1 MKALRFAASLGL
13 VAAIIAAYRLAP
25 VNVTT
30 VALTLLLAIL
40 GISTWWGL
48 AEATLASVLAVLG
61 FNFYFLPPVG
71 RFTIQDPQNLVAFLA
86 FLVTAATASQ
96 LSARVR
102 RRAAEAEARRL
113 ESERLY
119 ALVRSLA
126 LTGNRRKT
134 IREFLNRVAQ
144 EFGCRG
150 AAFYYRETGEVFRTG
165 PESQPVTD
173 HDLKVAAEIEHV
185 SGEASG
191 DRIASPVRLGMRTL
205 GSLGLVAPL
214 PSAQMVRA
222 VADLAAITIE
232 KARALEE
239 ASQAEGAR
247 QSELLK
253 SALLDSLA
261 HDIKT
266 PLTSIKA
273 AVTSLLGGAA
283 AADRELLTII
293 NEEADR
299 LNQLAAEVV
308 AMARIE
314 AGKLHLEK
322 RAVPV
327 EQMISGA
334 LAEVEGL
341 RKGRQIDIRAA
352 ADLPPAEA
360 DPELAQQVVKQFL
373 ENALK
378 YTPEDTPITVSVE
391 RKNGKMVIGVAD
403 RGPGIEEHERAL
415 IFDRFYRGREHRFA
429 TKGTGMGLAIAKGI
443 VEAHGERIWVESE
456 RRQGSVFYF
465 TLAAAA
471 GGKES

>member
-1 MKALRFAASLGL
+1 
-13 VAAIIAAYRLAP
+13 
-25 VNVTT
+25 
-30 VALTLLLAIL
+30 
-40 GISTWWGL
+40 
-48 AEATLASVLAVLG
+48 
-61 FNFYFLPPVG
+61 
-71 RFTIQDPQNLVAFLA
+71 
-86 FLVTAATASQ
+86 
-96 LSARVR
+96 
-102 RRAAEAEARRL
+102 
-113 ESERLY
+113 
-119 ALVRSLA
+119 
-126 LTGNRRKT
+126 
-134 IREFLNRVAQ
+134 
-144 EFGCRG
+144 
-150 AAFYYRETGEVFRTG
+150 
-165 PESQPVTD
+165 
-173 HDLKVAAEIEHV
+173 
-185 SGEASG
+185 
-191 DRIASPVRLGMRTL
+191 
-205 GSLGLVAPL
+205 VAPL

-222 VADLAAITIE
+222 IADLAAITVE
-232 KARALEE
+232 KARAMEE
-239 ASQAEGAR
+239 ASHTEAAR

-273 AVTSLLGGAA
+273 AVTSLLGEAA

-322 RAVPV
+322 REVPV
-327 EQMISGA
+327 EQIVTGA
-334 LAEVEGL
+334 LAEVEAL
-341 RKGRQIDIRAA
+341 RKGRPIAIHAA
-352 ADLPPAEA
+352 ADLPAAEA

-378 YTPEDTPITVSVE
+378 YTPEDTPITVSAE
-391 RKNGKMVIGVAD
+391 RKSGKIVIGVAD

-415 IFDRFYRGREHRFA
+415 IFDRFYRGREQRFK

-471 GGKES
+471 GGKDN

>member
-1 MKALRFAASLGL
+1 MKTLRFAASLAL
-13 VAAIIAAYRLAP
+13 VAAIIAVYRLAP
-25 VNVTT
+25 VNHTT

-48 AEATLASVLAVLG
+48 AEATLASILAVLA

-71 RFTIQDPQNLVAFLA
+71 KFTIQDPQNLVAFLA
-86 FLVTAATASQ
+86 FLVTAVTASQ
-96 LSARVR
+96 LSARAR
-102 RRAAEAEARRL
+102 RRTAEAEARRL

-119 ALVRSLA
+119 ALVRSMA
-126 LTGNRRKT
+126 LTGNPRKT
-134 IREFLNRVAQ
+134 IREFLNRVVQ
-144 EFGCRG
+144 EFGCQG
-150 AAFYYRETGEVFRTG
+150 AAFFYRQTDEIFRTG

-173 HDLKVAAEIEHV
+173 HDLRVAAELEHA
-185 SGEASG
+185 SGEPG
-191 DRIASPVRLGMRTL
+191 GGRISSPVRLGVRSL

-222 VADLAAITIE
+222 IADLAAITIE
-232 KARALEE
+232 KARAMEE
-239 ASQAEGAR
+239 ASHAEAAR

-273 AVTSLLGGAA
+273 AVTNLLGEAA

-314 AGKLHLEK
+314 AGKLHLDKHE
-322 RAVPV
+322 VPV
-327 EQMISGA
+327 EQIVTGA

-341 RKGRQIDIRAA
+341 RKGRPIAIHAD
-352 ADLPPAEA
+352 ADLPVAEA
-360 DPELAQQVVKQFL
+360 DPELAQQVVKQLL

-378 YTPEDTPITVSVE
+378 YTPEDAPITVSAE
-391 RKNGKMVIGVAD
+391 RKSGKIVIGVAD
-403 RGPGIEEHERAL
+403 RGAGIEEHERAL

-456 RRQGSVFYF
+456 RRQGTVFYF
-465 TLAAAA
+465 TLAVAA
-471 GGKES
+471 GGRDN

>member
-1 MKALRFAASLGL
+1 MKALRFAASLAL
-13 VAAIIAAYRLAP
+13 VAAIIAVYRLTP
-25 VNVTT
+25 VNNTT

-71 RFTIQDPQNLVAFLA
+71 RFTIQDPENLVAFLA
-86 FLVTAATASQ
+86 FLVTAITASQ
-96 LSARVR
+96 LSARAR

-119 ALVRSLA
+119 ALVRSMA
-126 LTGNRRKT
+126 LTGNLRKT
-134 IREFLNRVAQ
+134 IREFLNRVTQ
-144 EFGCRG
+144 EFGCTA
-150 AAFYYRETGEVFRTG
+150 AAFFYRETDEIFRTG
-165 PESQPVTD
+165 PESRPIAD
-173 HDLKVAAEIEHV
+173 HDLRVAAELERA
-185 SGEASG
+185 SGEATG
-191 DRIASPVRLGMRTL
+191 DWVASPVRLGMRSL
-205 GSLGLVAPL
+205 GGLGLVAPL
-214 PSAQMVRA
+214 PSPQMVRA
-222 VADLAAITIE
+222 IADLAAITIE

-239 ASQAEGAR
+239 ASHAEAAR

-273 AVTSLLGGAA
+273 AVTSLLGEAA

-308 AMARIE
+308 SMARIE
-314 AGKLHLEK
+314 AGKLHLDK
-322 RAVPV
+322 REVPV
-327 EQMISGA
+327 EQILTGA

-341 RKGRQIDIRAA
+341 RKGRPIAIHAA
-352 ADLPPAEA
+352 AGLPAAEA

-391 RKNGKMVIGVAD
+391 QKSGKIVIGVAD

-415 IFDRFYRGREHRFA
+415 IFDRFYRGREHRFQ

-471 GGKES
+471 GGREN

>member
-1 MKALRFAASLGL
+1 MKALRFAASLAL
-13 VAAIIAAYRLAP
+13 VVAIIAVYRLIP
-25 VNVTT
+25 VNNTT

-40 GISTWWGL
+40 GISAWWGL

-71 RFTIQDPQNLVAFLA
+71 KLTIQDPENLVAFFA
-86 FLVTAATASQ
+86 FLVTATTASQ
-96 LSARVR
+96 LSARAR
-102 RRAAEAEARRL
+102 RRAAEAETRRL

-126 LTGNRRKT
+126 LTGNPRKT
-134 IREFLNRVAQ
+134 IREFLNRVVQ

-150 AAFYYRETGEVFRTG
+150 AAFFDRQTDEIFRTG

-173 HDLKVAAEIEHV
+173 HDLKAAAEIEHA
-185 SGEASG
+185 SGEATG
-191 DRIASPVRLGMRTL
+191 DRAATPVRLGMRSL

-222 VADLAAITIE
+222 IADLAAITVE
-232 KARALEE
+232 KARAMEE
-239 ASQAEGAR
+239 ASHAEAAR

-273 AVTSLLGGAA
+273 AVTSLLGEAA
-283 AADRELLTII
+283 ATDRELLTII

-322 RAVPV
+322 RDFPV
-327 EQMISGA
+327 EQIVTGA

-341 RKGRQIDIRAA
+341 RKGRPIAIHAA
-352 ADLPPAEA
+352 ADLPAAEA

-391 RKNGKMVIGVAD
+391 RKSGKIVIGVAD
-403 RGPGIEEHERAL
+403 RGA
-415 IFDRFYRGREHRFA
+415 
-429 TKGTGMGLAIAKGI
+429 GTGCPADA
-443 VEAHGERIWVESE
+443 R
-456 RRQGSVFYF
+456 
-465 TLAAAA
+465 
-471 GGKES
+471 

>member
-1 MKALRFAASLGL
+1 MKALRFAISMAL
-13 VAAIIAAYRLAP
+13 VGAVVALYRMVP
-25 VNVTT
+25 VNQTT

-40 GISTWWGL
+40 AISAQWGL
-48 AEATLASVLAVLG
+48 AEATLASVLATLG

-71 RFTIQDPQNLVAFLA
+71 KLTIQDPQNLVAFLA
-86 FLVTAATASQ
+86 FMATAATASQ
-96 LSARVR
+96 LSARAR
-102 RRAAEAEARRL
+102 RRAAEAEARRV
-113 ESERLY
+113 ETERLY

-126 LTGNRRKT
+126 LAGNPRKT
-134 IREFLNRVAQ
+134 IREFLNRVVQ

-150 AAFYYRETGEVFRTG
+150 AAFFYRPADEILRTG
-165 PESQPVTD
+165 AESEPVSD
-173 HDLKVAAEIEHV
+173 HDLRAAADVESA
-185 SGEASG
+185 SGESTG
-191 DRIASPVRLGMRTL
+191 DWVASPVRLGMRSV
-205 GSLGLVAPL
+205 GALGLVAPL
-214 PSAQMVRA
+214 PTAQTVRA
-222 VADLAAITIE
+222 IADLAAITIE
-232 KARALEE
+232 KARAMEE
-239 ASQAEGAR
+239 ASHAEAAR

-273 AVTSLLGGAA
+273 AVTNLLGEAA

-293 NEEADR
+293 DEEADR

-322 RAVPV
+322 REVTV
-327 EQMISGA
+327 DQIVTGA
-334 LAEVEGL
+334 LAEIEGL
-341 RKGRQIDIRAA
+341 RKGRPIAIRAA
-352 ADLPPAEA
+352 ADLPAVEA
-360 DPELAQQVVKQFL
+360 DPELAQQVIKQFI

-378 YTPEDTPITVSVE
+378 YTPEDSPLTVSAE
-391 RKNGKMVIGVAD
+391 RKAGKIVIGVAD
-403 RGPGIEEHERAL
+403 RGEGIEEHERAL
-415 IFDRFYRGREHRFA
+415 IFDRFYRGREHRFQ

-465 TLAAAA
+465 TLAVA
-471 GGKES
+471 GGKTN

>member
-1 MKALRFAASLGL
+1 M
-13 VAAIIAAYRLAP
+13 
-25 VNVTT
+25 
-30 VALTLLLAIL
+30 
-40 GISTWWGL
+40 
-48 AEATLASVLAVLG
+48 
-61 FNFYFLPPVG
+61 
-71 RFTIQDPQNLVAFLA
+71 
-86 FLVTAATASQ
+86 
-96 LSARVR
+96 
-102 RRAAEAEARRL
+102 
-113 ESERLY
+113 
-119 ALVRSLA
+119 
-126 LTGNRRKT
+126 
-134 IREFLNRVAQ
+134 
-144 EFGCRG
+144 
-150 AAFYYRETGEVFRTG
+150 
-165 PESQPVTD
+165 
-173 HDLKVAAEIEHV
+173 
-185 SGEASG
+185 
-191 DRIASPVRLGMRTL
+191 GMRSL

-222 VADLAAITIE
+222 IADLAAITVE
-232 KARALEE
+232 KARAMEE
-239 ASQAEGAR
+239 ASHTEAAR

-273 AVTSLLGGAA
+273 AVTSLLGEAA

-322 RAVPV
+322 REVAV
-327 EQMISGA
+327 EQIVTGA
-334 LAEVEGL
+334 LAEVEAL
-341 RKGRQIDIRAA
+341 RKGRPIAIHAA
-352 ADLPPAEA
+352 ADLPAAEA

-378 YTPEDTPITVSVE
+378 YTPEDSLITISAE
-391 RKNGKMVIGVAD
+391 RKSGKIVIGVAD

-415 IFDRFYRGREHRFA
+415 IFDRFYRGREQRFK

-471 GGKES
+471 GGKDN

>member
-1 MKALRFAASLGL
+1 MKALRFAASLAL
-13 VAAIIAAYRLAP
+13 VVAIIALYRLLP
-25 VNVTT
+25 VNNTT

-40 GISTWWGL
+40 AISTWWGL
-48 AEATLASVLAVLG
+48 AEATLASILAVLG

-71 RFTIQDPQNLVAFLA
+71 KLTIDDPQNLVAFVA
-86 FLVTAATASQ
+86 FLVTAITVSQ
-96 LSARVR
+96 LSARAR

-126 LTGNRRKT
+126 LTGNPRRT
-134 IREFLNRVAQ
+134 IREFLNRAVQ

-150 AAFYYRETGEVFRTG
+150 AAFFYRQTDEIFRTG

-173 HDLKVAAEIEHV
+173 HALRAAAELER
-185 SGEASG
+185 SADDANG
-191 DRIASPVRLGMRTL
+191 DRIASPVRLGLRSL

-222 VADLAAITIE
+222 IADLAAITIE
-232 KARALEE
+232 KARAMEE
-239 ASQAEGAR
+239 ASHAEAAR

-273 AVTSLLGGAA
+273 AVTNLLGEA

-314 AGKLHLEK
+314 AGKLHLDK
-322 RAVPV
+322 REVPV
-327 EQMISGA
+327 EQIIQGA

-341 RKGRQIDIRAA
+341 RKGRSITIHAP
-352 ADLPPAEA
+352 ADLPAAEA

-378 YTPEDTPITVSVE
+378 YTPEDSPITVSVE
-391 RKNGKMVIGVAD
+391 QKSGKIVIGVAD
-403 RGPGIEEHERAL
+403 RGRGIEEHERAL
-415 IFDRFYRGREHRFA
+415 IFDRFYRGREYRFA

-471 GGKES
+471 GGKEN

>member
-1 MKALRFAASLGL
+1 MKALRFAASLAL
-13 VAAIIAAYRLAP
+13 VAAIIAVYRLTP
-25 VNVTT
+25 VNNTT

-71 RFTIQDPQNLVAFLA
+71 KLTIQDPENLVAFLA
-86 FLVTAATASQ
+86 FLVTATTASQ
-96 LSARVR
+96 LSARAR
-102 RRAAEAEARRL
+102 RRTAEAEARRL

-126 LTGNRRKT
+126 LTGNQRKT
-134 IREFLNRVAQ
+134 IREFLNRVVQ

-150 AAFYYRETGEVFRTG
+150 AAFFYRETDEIFRTG

-173 HDLKVAAEIEHV
+173 HDLRVAAEIEHA
-185 SGEASG
+185 SGEATG
-191 DRIASPVRLGMRTL
+191 DWVASPVRLVMRSL

-222 VADLAAITIE
+222 IADLAAITVE
-232 KARALEE
+232 KARAMEE
-239 ASQAEGAR
+239 ASHTEAAR

-273 AVTSLLGGAA
+273 AVTSLLGEAA

-322 RAVPV
+322 REVPV
-327 EQMISGA
+327 EQIVTGA
-334 LAEVEGL
+334 LAEVEAL
-341 RKGRQIDIRAA
+341 RKGRPIAIHAA
-352 ADLPPAEA
+352 ADLPAAEA

-378 YTPEDTPITVSVE
+378 YTPEDSLITISAE
-391 RKNGKMVIGVAD
+391 RKSGKIVIGVAD

-415 IFDRFYRGREHRFA
+415 IFDRFYRGREQRFK

-471 GGKES
+471 GGKDN